1 MKKSILGIC
10 TLTAATSAFAFT
22 TWYGDKGVYQIDTGF
37 DAGTE
42 TSGHWFIY
50 ADDADGGTS
59 TIQWPVSTFD
69 ANDDLS
75 PIIDYCAGV
84 CGKYTLGK
92 GSLDNSPFV
101 GIGFFLAGLDEN
113 DDPAPVDATAMGG
126 FCIAYS
132 VDDDA
137 IIELEAGEPDNGFP
151 RWDNPYINLPKSSSG
166 IVKEFTW
173 KQFGRIG
180 DQVNSGE
187 AAAKKLIS
195 IRFKIQA
202 KDGATGNFNIMSIGA
217 YGGNCRVTENP
228 SAISTKAAQS
238 SLKAKLSGHT
248 LSFGKSVAKAEIV
261 NLQGQIVMTASS
273 VKSMD
278 LSNIQAGV
286 YMVRADGHS
295 KQILVK

>member
-1 MKKSILGIC
+1 M
-10 TLTAATSAFAFT
+10 AATSAFAFT

-42 TSGHWFIY
+42 TFGYWFIY
-50 ADDADGGTS
+50 ADDSDGGES
-59 TIQWPVSTFD
+59 TIEWPVPTFD
-69 ANDDLS
+69 ADDDLS

-84 CGKYTLGK
+84 CGTYTLEK
-92 GSLDNSPFV
+92 GPLDNSPFV

-137 IIELEAGEPDNGFP
+137 IIELEAGEPDDRSP
-151 RWDNPYINLPKSSSG
+151 LWDNPYINLPKSSSG

-202 KDGATGNFNIMSIGA
+202 KDGATGNFNIMSFGA
-217 YGGNCRVTENP
+217 YGGDCRVTGSTN
-228 SAISTKAAQS
+228 AISTKAVQAP
-238 SLKAKLSGHT
+238 LNTKLSGRT
-248 LSFGKSVAKAEIV
+248 LSFGRSVAKAEVI
-261 NLQGQIVMTASS
+261 NLQGQVVMAAFS
-273 VKSMD
+273 VNSMD

>member
-1 MKKSILGIC
+1 M
-10 TLTAATSAFAFT
+10 AATSAFAFT

-37 DAGTE
+37 DA
-42 TSGHWFIY
+42 
-50 ADDADGGTS
+50 D
-59 TIQWPVSTFD
+59 
-69 ANDDLS
+69 DDLS

-92 GSLDNSPFV
+92 GSLDYKPFAGV
-101 GIGFFLAGLDEN
+101 GFNLAGNDESGS
-113 DDPAPVDATAMGG
+113 PAPVDATAMNGV
-126 FCIAYS
+126 CIGYS

-137 IIELEAGEPDNGFP
+137 TLELSPGDTEDAAIG
-151 RWDNPYINLPKSSSG
+151 WDNPFVNLPKSSSG

-187 AAAKKLIS
+187 VAAKKLVTIK
-195 IRFKIQA
+195 FKIQA
-202 KDGATGNFNIMSIGA
+202 KDGATGNFNIMSFGA
-217 YGGNCRVTENP
+217 YGGDCRVTGSTN
-228 SAISTKAAQS
+228 AIFTKAEQAT
-238 SLKAKLSGHT
+238 LNAKLSGRI
-248 LSFGKSVAKAEIV
+248 LSFGRSVARADVI
-261 NLQGQIVMTASS
+261 NLQGQVVMAASS